1 MTQNNK
7 TISILRIDASARK
20 ESSVTR
26 ELGDSLIEALSTETD
41 TSPNVTNLDL
51 ADTNLPF
58 IDEEWIGANFTPE
71 EDRTSTQQE
80 KLAFSDAL
88 ISDLE
93 AADIISIGLPVYNFS
108 IPASLKA
115 WIDLISR
122 ARKTFRY
129 TENGPEGLLKGKKA
143 YILLASGGTKAGSEI
158 DFATPYLKHA
168 LKFVGIEDVEVIAA
182 DAQGARGADAL
193 AEAKAAIVDLAA

>member
-1 MTQNNK
+1 LKQR
-7 TISILRIDASARK
+7 IS
-20 ESSVTR
+20 
-26 ELGDSLIEALSTETD
+26 
-41 TSPNVTNLDL
+41 
-51 ADTNLPF
+51 
-58 IDEEWIGANFTPE
+58 
-71 EDRTSTQQE
+71 
-80 KLAFSDAL
+80 
-88 ISDLE
+88 
-93 AADIISIGLPVYNFS
+93 VYNFS

-129 TENGPEGLLKGKKA
+129 TEDGPEGLLKGKKA

-168 LKFVGIEDVEVIAA
+168 LKFVGIEDVTIIAA

-193 AEAKAAIVDLAA
+193 IEAKEAISDLAA